1 MTTAA
6 PRPMIVPLLGHWAAR
21 WDRLVDSSPLPS
33 PFLRSW
39 WLSATAGPDPSFVL
53 VLRGERLLGGLPLE
67 RQRRLGLPVLTM
79 MGAGPLCPDHLDLV
93 AAPGEE
99 APVIAALS
107 AWLRRPGSRVLACDG
122 VAAEARMI
130 GALPGPVRR
139 ETRAVAPWASLPSD
153 PAAYLAARPAR
164 FRKNLRRAS
173 SRLAT
178 EGVAHQVHRGE
189 AAVRSLGVLRKLHY
203 LQWGARSR
211 FLPSFGLFT
220 AGCRLGA
227 EADEIA
233 VHELYAGETVIASM
247 VVFEVANRVSLYQS
261 ARRTEVRWRDATTV
275 LLAAVITDA
284 CRRGFTEVDFLRGD
298 EAYKNNFAPERRE
311 LVRVTAASN
320 TAGRTA
326 LAGGMA
332 ARRAWQLAERHGRE
346 VATTVRR

>member
-1 MTTAA
+1 
-6 PRPMIVPLLGHWAAR
+6 MIVPQLGHWAAH

-39 WLSATAGPDPSFVL
+39 WLSGTAGPDPSFVL

-99 APVIAALS
+99 ATVIAAVS

-122 VAAEARMI
+122 VPAEARMI
-130 GALPGPVRR
+130 GALPAPVHR
-139 ETRAVAPWASLPSD
+139 ETRAVAPWAPLPSD
-153 PAAYLAARPAR
+153 PAAYLAGPPGSGRTFAAPPPGWRRREWRTACTAAKRRCGPSACYVGCTIGSGVPGPGSCPA
-164 FRKNLRRAS
+164 L
-173 SRLAT
+173 
-178 EGVAHQVHRGE
+178 
-189 AAVRSLGVLRKLHY
+189 
-203 LQWGARSR
+203 ARSR
-211 FLPSFGLFT
+211 RA
-220 AGCRLGA
+220 AGWGA

-233 VHELYAGETVIASM
+233 VHELYAGETVIATM
-247 VVFEVANRVSLYQS
+247 VVFEVASRVSLYQS

-275 LLAAVITDA
+275 LLAEVITDA
-284 CRRGFTEVDFLRGD
+284 CQRGFTEVDFLRGD
-298 EAYKNNFAPERRE
+298 EAYKNNFAPQRRE

-326 LAGGMA
+326 LASGMA

-346 VATTVRR
+346 LATTVRR